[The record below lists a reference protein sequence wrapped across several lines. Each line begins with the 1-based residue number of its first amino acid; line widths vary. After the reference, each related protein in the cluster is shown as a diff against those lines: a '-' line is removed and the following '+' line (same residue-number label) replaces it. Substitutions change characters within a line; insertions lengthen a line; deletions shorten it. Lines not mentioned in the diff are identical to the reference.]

1 MSSRE
6 REDQRGKFVGS
17 WESVRRG
24 ERIERIGGRIG
35 KLGGSREE
43 RIEKIGGSREARI
56 VKIGGRRE
64 CR

>member
-1 MSSRE
+1 M
-6 REDQRGKFVGS
+6 GKFGGS